1 MSRFWYLKQKHWK
14 NSLKIISNANQVVWA
29 FSGMEFEK
37 YLRKGIEDIVI
48 KKENDAKHFGGIKFV
63 RSENLGKHKLV

>member
-1 MSRFWYLKQKHWK
+1 
-14 NSLKIISNANQVVWA
+14 
-29 FSGMEFEK
+29 MEFEK